1 MNQPN
6 LLLKVNK
13 KHLIINHFL
22 IAQIEAEG
30 KEVRKV
36 IKDSKILMA
45 TFVNPI
51 DRLFRKG
58 ILTRQEYFAGRK
70 YCNDYNLA
78 NLSNHSRPFYDGSA
92 PSKSKVAFLVPFT
105 KSQLEASKSI
115 HEAQKAIYALNAE
128 QKRTRKLPEILQ
140 LVFEQEKSFNCVEKM
155 LGMNHSVLE
164 ARVKLICEALLE
176 L

>member
-1 MNQPN
+1 
-6 LLLKVNK
+6 VNK

-78 NLSNHSRPFYDGSA
+78 NLSNHSRPMYDGSA
-92 PSKSKVAFLVPFT
+92 PPKTGKPSEKTLS

-164 ARVKLICEALLE
+164 ARVKLICQKLLE